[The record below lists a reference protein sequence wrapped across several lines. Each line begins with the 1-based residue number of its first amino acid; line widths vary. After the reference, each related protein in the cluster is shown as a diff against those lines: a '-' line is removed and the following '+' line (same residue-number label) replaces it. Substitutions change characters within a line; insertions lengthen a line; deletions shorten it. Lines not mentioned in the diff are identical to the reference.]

1 MTELEDDIRDVRNS
15 ANAVHEM
22 IMHQAVPK
30 DESIC
35 SELRQCMSTLYE
47 CVDITLLSCVA
58 CSDNTETLKGAKN
71 KLHCI

>member
-35 SELRQCMSTLYE
+35 SELRQYMSNLYE
-47 CVDITLLSCVA
+47 CVKIFLLYHVE
-58 CSDNTETLKGAKN
+58 CSDNVKKIKGS
-71 KLHCI
+71 